1 MVEDTTSTVSMVLVV
16 VGIVVKCVI
25 AGVTSGVF
33 SGGSINGG
41 LGGLG
46 SAPTF
51 ANNLASL
58 AMALNIES
66 TSGVLILCMLNTQA
80 SK

>member
-16 VGIVVKCVI
+16 VGIVVKCAI

-33 SGGSINGG
+33 SGGSTN
-41 LGGLG
+41 GGLG